1 MSPRLATAGSL
12 LAIVVVASPSRLSAG
27 AAVVTCGSSDARCG
41 DIPES
46 YPVIP
51 YTQWQRWVTRAASL
65 ALGNHA
71 RWLAAF
77 SKAPVVV
84 TSEYAIPLPRGYRRV
99 PDKITGEM
107 ILRRCKRERRLLV
120 VTTRAPRRGDRGEV
134 IVDVSLD
141 SFAATCEEPERTIFW
156 DGAAFSRVILGR
168 SRSLVLLLPG
178 AAS

>member
-1 MSPRLATAGSL
+1 M
-12 LAIVVVASPSRLSAG
+12 LAIVVVASHSRLSAG
-27 AAVVTCGSSDARCG
+27 AEVDTCGPSDTRCG
-41 DIPES
+41 EIPES

-51 YTQWQRWVTRAASL
+51 YTQWRRWVSRAASL

-71 RWLAAF
+71 RKTAAF
-77 SKAPVVV
+77 SKNLVVV
-84 TSEYAIPLPRGYRRV
+84 TSEHAIPLPRGYRRV

-120 VTTRAPRRGDRGEV
+120 ITTSAPRRGDRSEV

-141 SFAATCEEPERTIFW
+141 SFAATCEELNRTIFW

-168 SRSLVLLLPG
+168 FRSLVLVLPG